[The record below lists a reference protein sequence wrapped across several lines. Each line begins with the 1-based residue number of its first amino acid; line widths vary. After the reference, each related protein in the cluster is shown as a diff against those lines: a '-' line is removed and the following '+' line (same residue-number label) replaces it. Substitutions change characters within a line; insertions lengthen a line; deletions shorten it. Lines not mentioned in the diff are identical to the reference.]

1 MTKILFNLSSISSS
15 FEFLSVNQTSIYE
28 NSESNA
34 FKYLNFFSE
43 ISYNWPK
50 YLFGTN
56 VFKILEILLTILQ
69 LINTTSANF

>member
-34 FKYLNFFSE
+34 FEYLNFFSE
-43 ISYNWPK
+43 ISYN
-50 YLFGTN
+50 
-56 VFKILEILLTILQ
+56 
-69 LINTTSANF
+69 